1 MNSFFKID
9 EELTRE
15 VFLLIERFENPRIRE
30 PTTVEKAINIR
41 RIEDGL
47 ERIMGYSEDI
57 AEITL
62 NLSV

>member
-1 MNSFFKID
+1 
-9 EELTRE
+9 
-15 VFLLIERFENPRIRE
+15 LI
-30 PTTVEKAINIR
+30 KIR

-47 ERIMGYSEDI
+47 ERIVGYSEDI